1 MVDQLMS
8 YSSWELTL
16 PQLPPRSRLYHLH
29 PLGLG
34 TPLVE
39 CLTSYLVRLAQAH
52 CVSVGQL
59 LRHEIAPA
67 SDELTF
73 HSGALSP
80 WFKSFHTINGLDHFA
95 RNFARALQQLTL
107 HSQLPYL
114 TMLTW
119 AQVLPTKRLLRP
131 TRAWCPACYQSWSET
146 GQPLYAPLLFSLR
159 AVTICPVH
167 HRHLLSRCPY
177 PDCQHPVPFLTARMR
192 PGFCPRCNRS
202 LVLLTSEPQPPT
214 QDELLW
220 QNWVGLTVGQL
231 LAAAPTLSTPPSRD
245 RIATTLS
252 AHATQLTG
260 GTTKYLAHK
269 LHLPAGT
276 LQCWQQ
282 GTRLPHLTSLLQLSY
297 RPGTSPLDF
306 LTQDPLVINPT
317 PFTFLQDNPFLQ
329 TSRRNIAPLK
339 PHQVRT
345 ALETALTGEEPP
357 PSFAQVASRLGYQY
371 PSLLRRQFP
380 ELCRAISARYRSYQQ
395 SPEPKTCPGPEP

>member
-1 MVDQLMS
+1 MADELMS
-8 YSSWELTL
+8 YPTWKLAL
-16 PQLPPRSRLYHLH
+16 PQLPPRSRLYHLC

-39 CLTSYLVRLAQAH
+39 SLTSYLVRLAQAH

-73 HSGALSP
+73 QSGSLSS
-80 WFKSFHTINGLDHFA
+80 WFKSFYTINGLDHFA
-95 RNFARALQQLTL
+95 RNFARTLQRLTL
-107 HSQLPYL
+107 HSQLQYL

-131 TRAWCPACYQSWSET
+131 SRAWCPACYQSWSET
-146 GQPLYAPLLFSLR
+146 GQPLYDPLLFSLR
-159 AVTICPVH
+159 VVTICPVH
-167 HRHLLSRCPY
+167 HQHLVSQCPY
-177 PDCQHPVPFLTARMR
+177 LDCQRPVPFLAARIQ
-192 PGFCPRCNRS
+192 PGFCPCCNRS
-202 LVLLTSEPQPPT
+202 LALFPSELQAPT

-220 QNWVGLTVGQL
+220 QKWVGLTVGQL
-231 LAAAPTLSTPPSRD
+231 LSAAPTLSTPPSKD

-252 AHATQLTG
+252 AYATQLTG

-269 LHLPAGT
+269 LDLPART
-276 LQCWQQ
+276 LQCWRR

-297 RPGTSPLDF
+297 RLGTSPLDF

-329 TSRRNIAPLK
+329 ASRRNIALLK

-345 ALETALTGEEPP
+345 ALETALTSEEPP
-357 PSFAQVASRLGYQY
+357 PSFTQMVRRLGYQY

-380 ELCRAISARYRSYQQ
+380 ELCRAISARYRFYQQ
-395 SPEPKTCPGPEP
+395 GTGSKTSPGPEP